1 MYQKMYQKMYI
12 YFVYFFCIL
21 KNCFYICISKFVQT
35 MPKSNF
41 DILLIK
47 FWRKKIMAQI
57 EKLNSNNVVITT
69 KANEQINLNASNG
82 KINLNELLQIGN
94 DVIKKNNS
102 NFGATIYNNE
112 LFIDCKNDKQKKHL
126 RIKLRRKLYNFF
138 EYFETI
144 QNDKNA
150 IEQLKKQ
157 WQQYAKIVYKNANNI
172 IDSNAK
178 NEHLNLAQKF
188 LNAMNK

>member
-1 MYQKMYQKMYI
+1 M
-12 YFVYFFCIL
+12 
-21 KNCFYICISKFVQT
+21 
-35 MPKSNF
+35 
-41 DILLIK
+41 
-47 FWRKKIMAQI
+47 
-57 EKLNSNNVVITT
+57 E
-69 KANEQINLNASNG
+69 
-82 KINLNELLQIGN
+82 
-94 DVIKKNNS
+94 
-102 NFGATIYNNE
+102 
-112 LFIDCKNDKQKKHL
+112 CKNDKQKKHL

-138 EYFETI
+138 EYYETI

>member
-1 MYQKMYQKMYI
+1 
-12 YFVYFFCIL
+12 
-21 KNCFYICISKFVQT
+21 
-35 MPKSNF
+35 
-41 DILLIK
+41 
-47 FWRKKIMAQI
+47 MA
-57 EKLNSNNVVITT
+57 NN
-69 KANEQINLNASNG
+69 
-82 KINLNELLQIGN
+82 
-94 DVIKKNNS
+94 D
-102 NFGATIYNNE
+102 

-157 WQQYAKIVYKNANNI
+157 WHLYAKNVYKNVNNV

-178 NEHLNLAQKF
+178 NDNLNLAQKF

>member
-1 MYQKMYQKMYI
+1 MYQNILKI
-12 YFVYFFCIL
+12 VYTFCIFL
-21 KNCFYICISKFVQT
+21 YIKKMLYICISKFVQI

-41 DILLIK
+41 DIILIK

-94 DVIKKNNS
+94 DVIKIIQF
-102 NFGATIYNNE
+102 FGATIYKYE
-112 LFIDCKNDKQKKHL
+112 LFFECKNDKQKKHL

-138 EYFETI
+138 EYYETI

-157 WQQYAKIVYKNANNI
+157 WQQ
-172 IDSNAK
+172 
-178 NEHLNLAQKF
+178 
-188 LNAMNK
+188 